1 MDKTAIQN
9 NQIEFSIEKI
19 GNNENLID
27 GRYLLQEKLGEG
39 LNANVYKCFDLQLNK
54 YFALKL
60 IRDLV
65 VRKFGKKAIENEIK
79 YLEILNEYDISS
91 RLFHFSYEGK
101 KWDTLTKRYE
111 SKVYLVLELMENGE
125 FFDLRFVKRSF
136 PVKIARFF
144 FKQLVDCLMILYKLN
159 IGHRDLKMENI
170 VVDRKFNLKIIDFG
184 FSTDVFDKSGEKKL
198 HRDFVGTEKYRAP
211 ELNENKPYHA
221 DKADVFTLGV
231 ILFSMLK
238 GKSAFSKSV
247 QSDKF
252 YKYIY
257 REDYKTFWNMVND
270 DNITSDAIEII
281 NQMLCYN
288 FHKRI
293 EIEDILKSRFYNG
306 ECESNEKV
314 KSFFKKS

>member
-1 MDKTAIQN
+1 MDKTANQN
-9 NQIEFSIEKI
+9 NQIEFSYEKI
-19 GNNENLID
+19 ENNQNIID
-27 GRYLLQEKLGEG
+27 GRFLLQEKLGEG
-39 LNANVYKCFDLQLNK
+39 FNAIVYKCFDLELNR

-79 YLEILNEYDISS
+79 YLEKLNEYDVSS
-91 RLFHFSYEGK
+91 RLYHFTYEGK

-111 SKVYLVLELMENGE
+111 KKVYLVLELMENGE
-125 FFDLRFVKRSF
+125 FFDLRFIKRSF

-144 FKQLVDCLMILYKLN
+144 FKQLVDCLMIFYKLN

-170 VVDRKFNLKIIDFG
+170 VVDREFNLKIIDFG
-184 FSTDVFDKSGEKKL
+184 FSTDIFDKSGEKIL

-238 GKSAFSKSV
+238 GKSPFSKSV

-257 REDYKTFWNMVND
+257 RDDSKTYWNIVND

-281 NQMLCYN
+281 DQMLCYN
-288 FHKRI
+288 FYKRI
-293 EIEDILKSRFYNG
+293 EIEDLLKSKFYNG
-306 ECESNEKV
+306 ECETTENV